1 MQNVCSE
8 RQIVNTIGISIL
20 YDTYV
25 EYLYFL
31 WYFYIIKQL
40 KMQKPSISIVFLNST
55 WNGYVSSRNPGLMY
69 SQVAQGFSSIF
80 ANLMKF
86 QSRIRQNFEK

>member
-40 KMQKPSISIVFLNST
+40 KMQKPSISIFLNSMRVPEIRVLCT
-55 WNGYVSSRNPGLMY
+55 HMLHK
-69 SQVAQGFSSIF
+69 A
-80 ANLMKF
+80 F

>member
-1 MQNVCSE
+1 MQHVCSE

-20 YDTYV
+20 YNTYV

-40 KMQKPSISIVFLNST
+40 KMQKPSISIFLNST

>member
-20 YDTYV
+20 YNTYV

-55 WNGYVSSRNPGLMY
+55 WNGYVSSRNPGFMY
-69 SQVAQGFSSIF
+69 SHVAQGFSSIF

>member
-1 MQNVCSE
+1 MQHVCSE

-20 YDTYV
+20 YNTYV

-40 KMQKPSISIVFLNST
+40 KRQKPSISIFLNST